1 MRWWNNLVDGV
12 ISKRKWA
19 HGMVLQQGAS
29 ETEEENKKARTEA
42 RSVVRKAMNNTEVK
56 L

>member
-1 MRWWNNLVDGV
+1 MEEV

-29 ETEEENKKARTEA
+29 ETEEENKKPRIVAKSAVCQSHE
-42 RSVVRKAMNNTEVK
+42 
-56 L
+56 

>member
-1 MRWWNNLVDGV
+1 MRRWNNLVEEV

-29 ETEEENKKARTEA
+29 ETEEYKKARTEA
-42 RSVVRKAMNNTEVK
+42 RSAVWKAMNNKEVK

>member
-1 MRWWNNLVDGV
+1 MRRWNNLVEEV

-19 HGMVLQQGAS
+19 HGMVLQQDAS
-29 ETEEENKKARTEA
+29 ETEEENKKARAEV
-42 RSVVRKAMNNTEVK
+42 RSAVWKAINNKEVK

>member
-1 MRWWNNLVDGV
+1 
-12 ISKRKWA
+12 
-19 HGMVLQQGAS
+19 MVLQQGAS

-42 RSVVRKAMNNTEVK
+42 RSAVWKAMNNKEVK

>member
-1 MRWWNNLVDGV
+1 MEEV
-12 ISKRKWA
+12 ISMRKWA

-42 RSVVRKAMNNTEVK
+42 RSAVWKAMNNKEVK

>member
-1 MRWWNNLVDGV
+1 MRRWNNLVEEV
-12 ISKRKWA
+12 ISKRRWA

-29 ETEEENKKARTEA
+29 ETEEENKKARTEV
-42 RSVVRKAMNNTEVK
+42 RSAVWKVMNNKEVK